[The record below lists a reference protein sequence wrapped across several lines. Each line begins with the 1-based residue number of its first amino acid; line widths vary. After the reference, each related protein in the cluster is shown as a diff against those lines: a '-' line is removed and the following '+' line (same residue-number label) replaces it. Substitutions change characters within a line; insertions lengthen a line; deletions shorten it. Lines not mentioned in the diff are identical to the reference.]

1 MSVIKPESGCAYL
14 GLKQKHD
21 FISQTMDYRIAVV
34 EVYGEMPEE
43 SISGLKTSKNI
54 KKFNKTNL
62 PKERLLQLIL
72 NKLTQL
78 KRKQSTQN
86 LTKY

>member
-1 MSVIKPESGCAYL
+1 
-14 GLKQKHD
+14 
-21 FISQTMDYRIAVV
+21 MDYRITVV

>member
-1 MSVIKPESGCAYL
+1 
-14 GLKQKHD
+14 
-21 FISQTMDYRIAVV
+21 MDYRIAVV